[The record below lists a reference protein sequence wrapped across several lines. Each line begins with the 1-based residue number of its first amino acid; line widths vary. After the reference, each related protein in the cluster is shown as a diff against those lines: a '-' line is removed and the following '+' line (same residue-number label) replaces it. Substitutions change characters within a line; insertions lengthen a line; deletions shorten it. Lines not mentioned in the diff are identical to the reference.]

1 MRGNVSGP
9 MKQAVKQADRVKHS
23 VSIAPTGRARCRKCK
38 GLVAKGSVRLVT
50 WALVCERPRRSTAFV
65 RHEGCVDRAFAA
77 AILQSHGGLALNV
90 PVIGDVSVEDVDR
103 VRAMLSESAK

>member
-1 MRGNVSGP
+1 
-9 MKQAVKQADRVKHS
+9 MKQARKLADRVKHS
-23 VSIAPTGRARCRKCK
+23 ISVAQTGRARCRKCK

-77 AILQSHGGLALNV
+77 AILQSHGGTAFNV
-90 PVIGDVSVEDVDR
+90 PVIGGVSVEEAER
-103 VRAMLSESAK
+103 VRAMLSAKCVRV